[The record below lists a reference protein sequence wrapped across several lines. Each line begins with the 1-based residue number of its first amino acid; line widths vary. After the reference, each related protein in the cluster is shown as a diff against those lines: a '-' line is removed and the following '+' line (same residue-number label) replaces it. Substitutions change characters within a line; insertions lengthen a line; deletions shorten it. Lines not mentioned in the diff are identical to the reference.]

1 MMCFFLSLF
10 LLENRQASQ
19 VEGSQERI
27 GSHSSPEESTW
38 AKIGLFSSGSEKL
51 LTVRGDLRVTF
62 RYQIKNLSWNFLEPS
77 TGTVPV
83 YLVPDVK

>member
-1 MMCFFLSLF
+1 M
-10 LLENRQASQ
+10 
-19 VEGSQERI
+19 EGSQERI
-27 GSHSSPEESTW
+27 GSHSSPEERTW